1 MAWDPAL
8 DPALE
13 AASVLLGRR
22 RLPVKRTTDSAP
34 LAGPAR
40 RKNVDSAAGPGLV
53 AWGEPRSNST
63 NYHYGIV
70 KPDRWQ
76 LESK

>member
-1 MAWDPAL
+1 MAW

-13 AASVLLGRR
+13 AASVLLGR
-22 RLPVKRTTDSAP
+22 LKRTTDSAP

-40 RKNVDSAAGPGLV
+40 RKNVDSTAGPAGLV

-63 NYHYGIV
+63 NYYYGIV
-70 KPDRWQ
+70 KRSDRWQ